1 VLIFVTDR
9 SDIESKLAMLCP
21 LLAPSGFIQVSR
33 PKKASKRP
41 TDITETTIRAV
52 IIPATDL
59 VDIKVCAVDAVR
71 SGLKLVIRKSDQ

>member
-9 SDIESKLAMLCP
+9 SDIESKLATLCP
-21 LLAPSGFIQVSR
+21 LLAPSGFIQVSW

-52 IIPATDL
+52 ISHATDL
-59 VDIKVCAVDAVR
+59 VDIKLCAVDAVW
-71 SGLKLVIRKSDQ
+71 SGLKLVIRKSGQ